1 MTKMKLCALTILTS
15 ILLSGCSGRLDKPR
29 RPQTLNP
36 SAAPIMYTVDQYK
49 KDFQEYTI
57 AFKTNVATFEDVPLG
72 VSVPDLV
79 LVEVPAGQ
87 NAVSIIADQLS
98 QGKTIV
104 FHERVFVSGVEKEV
118 LGFR

>member
-1 MTKMKLCALTILTS
+1 MDKFPVDGSKSLADQRNTLRFIE
-15 ILLSGCSGRLDKPR
+15 LSGPSRLLTYTKK
-29 RPQTLNP
+29 T
-36 SAAPIMYTVDQYK
+36 APPGTTAKV
-49 KDFQEYTI
+49 
-57 AFKTNVATFEDVPLG
+57 NVATFEDVPLG

-87 NAVSIIADQLS
+87 NAVSVISDQLS
-98 QGKTIV
+98 HGKTIV